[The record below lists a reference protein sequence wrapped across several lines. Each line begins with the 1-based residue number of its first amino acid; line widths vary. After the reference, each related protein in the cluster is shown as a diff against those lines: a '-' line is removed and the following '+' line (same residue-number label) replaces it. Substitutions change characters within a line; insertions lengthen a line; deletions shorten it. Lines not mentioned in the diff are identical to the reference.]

1 MVIFPLDIPCCASR
15 PAYTHNEQDIY
26 RRILDIIPE
35 EDLDSRNAFLS
46 EAWSMHKED
55 IRDDIVEN
63 PQRYPMTVVS
73 EEEELPNWSELSP
86 GLREAAQ
93 IWLQQQCLGFL
104 RRKPASEK
112 YSEEMKTNHALF
124 VQKLSEIPS
133 ASKLKNLLELF
144 AKIKIACP
152 GCALTWGLIVGILR
166 DACNRLLKN
175 PRDTQVHAALNGL
188 FDALS
193 SALKEKQ
200 SVPAHNISG
209 LPTIVIETVRLMS
222 TQRRREFTTRDID
235 SLFVIIGASSS
246 FSVFEKAKLREK
258 LSTIL
263 RNYSK
268 GIGEEALRDVLLSI
282 VKDEKRIDS
291 LLNSVDRDVTDVFT
305 LIDEQKGIGEKLSR
319 YQ

>member
-46 EAWSMHKED
+46 EAWAIHKED

-63 PQRYPMTVVS
+63 PQRYPMAVVS
-73 EEEELPNWSELSP
+73 EEELPNWSELSP
-86 GLREAAQ
+86 DLREAAQ
-93 IWLQQQCLGFL
+93 IWLQQQSLGHL
-104 RRKPASEK
+104 RNDKEAAK
-112 YSEEMKTNHALF
+112 YWEEMKTNHALF

-133 ASKLKNLLELF
+133 TSKLKNLLELF
-144 AKIKIACP
+144 AKIKISCP

-166 DACNRLLKN
+166 NACIRLSKN
-175 PRDTQVHAALNGL
+175 PGDTQVHDALNRL

-193 SALKEKQ
+193 RVLKEKQ

-235 SLFVIIGASSS
+235 SLFVIIGDSSS
-246 FSVFEKAKLREK
+246 FSAFEKAKLREK

-263 RNYSK
+263 RDYPK
-268 GIGEEALRDVLLSI
+268 GIVEETLRDVLLSI

-291 LLNSVDRDVTDVFT
+291 LLNSVDRDVTDIST